1 MIELFSL
8 DAFLLCCDEQK
19 SLCQEPSLVRMAPR
33 NPSYMEDCRKS
44 FIMTLHVDFSL
55 FFSAQITWKVAF
67 FSASWLGRNA
77 LQLFSHWAGFEG
89 FQLKIH
95 VRRCAGYATQRL
107 ATRRERY
114 QWRFPQKYPCL
125 KHFSGVQEKLSLFDD
140 PKWLIQTAWMISL
153 RSVRPF
159 FPSWFLCR
167 YRQHV
172 VKSLSWKAT

>member
-19 SLCQEPSLVRMAPR
+19 SLCQEPSWSEWHHGTIIHGRLSEIIYHDLA
-33 NPSYMEDCRKS
+33 CWL
-44 FIMTLHVDFSL
+44 FTL
-55 FFSAQITWKVAF
+55 FSAQITWKVAF
-67 FSASWLGRNA
+67 FSASWSGRNA

-95 VRRCAGYATQRL
+95 VRRCVGYATQRL

-125 KHFSGVQEKLSLFDD
+125 KHFSGVQEKIVTIWWSKMVDPNRLDDLCEVSASILSFL
-140 PKWLIQTAWMISL
+140 ISL
-153 RSVRPF
+153 
-159 FPSWFLCR
+159 
-167 YRQHV
+167 
-172 VKSLSWKAT
+172 